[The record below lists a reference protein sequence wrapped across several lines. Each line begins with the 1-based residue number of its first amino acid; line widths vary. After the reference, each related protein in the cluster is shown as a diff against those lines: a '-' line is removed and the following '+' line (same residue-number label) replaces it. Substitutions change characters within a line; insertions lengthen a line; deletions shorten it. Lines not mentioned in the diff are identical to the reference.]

1 MAERKLYLGR
11 QVRRLRREL
20 GLNQSAMAA
29 EIGVSPSY
37 LNHLERNQR
46 PVTAA
51 VLLRLAE
58 AYDVDLRS
66 FAAEGG
72 EGTGVDELAEIF
84 ADPLFGGFAVPRYE
98 LVEMADNAPAA
109 ADAVSRLYAALVELR
124 RRPADTDEPA
134 ALSPQSWVRDHIQA
148 QRNHF
153 PALEEAAETLAGALG
168 DPLTIA
174 EPLRRRLKEAFG
186 VEARLV
192 PPEVLDNASQHY
204 DLHRKRLLLSA
215 LLHSESRTFALAYQL
230 ALMEFRPL
238 LAQMLEAAAP
248 PDEPTRRL
256 LQMSLANYAAGA
268 IMMPYQPFLA
278 AAETHRYQL
287 DRLCAAVRGQRRAGG
302 APADHAQSRQ
312 WARHPFFMLRVDAAG
327 NISKRFAGE
336 SFPFSRF
343 GGTCPRWNLHSA
355 FQTPGRVLT
364 QIVETPDG
372 QRFFTIA
379 RTVQRAV
386 RLDPREDS
394 PLAIGLGCDLRHAPR
409 IAYADGLDAHR
420 PLCDADRPRLR
431 ALPARPLPPARRR
444 AGRADAEPRREQE
457 DDLALS
463 IHGRVKRSV
472 GDLAPARDW
481 GPIRF
486 LIRRPAA
493 RPALRSRSRARRGPS
508 RRDSRRLRRWIGGR
522 RAKRHRGRRRREPP
536 RNRG

>member
-11 QVRRLRREL
+11 QMRRLRREL

-37 LNHLERNQR
+37 LNHIERNQR

-72 EGTGVDELAEIF
+72 EGTGVEQLAEIF
-84 ADPLFGGFAVPRYE
+84 ADPMFGGFAVPRYE

-124 RRPADTDEPA
+124 RRPADAEEPA
-134 ALSPQSWVRDHIQA
+134 APLSPQNWVRDHIQA

-153 PALEEAAETLAGALG
+153 APLEEAAETLAGALG

-174 EPLRRRLKEAFG
+174 EPLRRRLREAYG
-186 VEARLV
+186 VEARIV
-192 PPEVLDNASQHY
+192 PPELLEAASQHY

-215 LLHSESRTFALAYQL
+215 LLRPESRSFALAYQL
-230 ALMEFRPL
+230 ALLEFRPL
-238 LAQMLEAAAP
+238 LARMIELAAP
-248 PDEPTRRL
+248 PDEPSRRL
-256 LQMSLANYAAGA
+256 LHMSLANYAAAA
-268 IMMPYQPFLA
+268 ILMPYAAFLQ
-278 AAETHRYQL
+278 AAESHRYDL
-287 DRLCAAVRGQRRAGG
+287 DRLCAAFGASVEQVAHRLTTLGRANARGI
-302 APADHAQSRQ
+302 
-312 WARHPFFMLRVDAAG
+312 PFFMLRVDAAG
-327 NISKRFAGE
+327 NVSKRFAGE
-336 SFPFSRF
+336 AFPFSRF

-379 RTVQRAV
+379 RTVARAV

-394 PLAIGLGCDLRHAPR
+394 QLAIGLGCDLRHASR
-409 IAYADGLDAHR
+409 IAYADGLALADPYVTPIGPACA
-420 PLCDADRPRLR
+420 LCPRIRCPQR
-431 ALPARPLPPARRR
+431 AAAP
-444 AGRADAEPRREQE
+444 AGRT
-457 DDLALS
+457 LTLS
-463 IHGRVKRSV
+463 ETSKTIS
-472 GDLAPARDW
+472 PF
-481 GPIRF
+481 PF
-486 LIRRPAA
+486 L
-493 RPALRSRSRARRGPS
+493 
-508 RRDSRRLRRWIGGR
+508 GG
-522 RAKRHRGRRRREPP
+522 
-536 RNRG
+536 